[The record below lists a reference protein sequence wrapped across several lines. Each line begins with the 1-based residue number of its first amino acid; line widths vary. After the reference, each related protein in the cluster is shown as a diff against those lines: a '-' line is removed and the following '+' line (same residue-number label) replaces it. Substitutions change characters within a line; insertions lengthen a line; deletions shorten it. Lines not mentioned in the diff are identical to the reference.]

1 MNDMRKLIDAATPL
15 FESQEKTPVAEAID
29 GPDYGHEGSADMAMT
44 QLHFIEYAAQEVRE
58 CLESGTIMEEWYQ
71 NKLSKI
77 HGDME
82 GLHSHME
89 GEKRRNE
96 MCGPDEVMSPNLD
109 LDPDID
115 MAMTEKKKD
124 KSPGKIDKDEDPCW
138 KGYKMVGTKKKGSKE
153 VPNCVPGKKGK

>member
-15 FESQEKTPVAEAID
+15 FESHKKTPVAEAID
-29 GPDYGHEGSADMAMT
+29 GPDYGHEGSADMALT

-58 CLESGTIMEEWYQ
+58 CLEAGTMMEEWYQ
-71 NKLSKI
+71 NKLAKI

-89 GEKRRNE
+89 GQKRRRE
-96 MCGPDEVMSPNLD
+96 MCGPDEIM
-109 LDPDID
+109 PDD
-115 MAMTEKKKD
+115 MADDAGLAMTEKKKD

-138 KGYKMVGTKKKGSKE
+138 KGYKMVGTKKKNGKE